1 MANKATQLKDQG
13 NAALSAGKLD
23 EAVELYTEA
32 LAIDPE
38 NHVLYSNRS
47 AAYAK
52 AGKYLEAL
60 QDAEK
65 TVSLKPDWVKGHS
78 RKGAALAYLG
88 RDTEAQKAYEEGL
101 KYEPNNEQLKEG
113 LQEVKAKLEAN
124 QHGAKLMNPFA
135 GPDVMSKLQ
144 NNPKTK
150 AMFEDPSYR
159 QLIQDLQ
166 NNPSA
171 MATKLGDP
179 RVLATLSVLLGV
191 DLEASNE
198 EEPMDTTEPSPRLDP
213 KEEKKKREE
222 DERKKEEKAKYDA
235 LPENK
240 KKALGEKEKGN
251 AAYKK
256 KNFVAA
262 LEHYNK
268 AVELDP
274 TDMTYITNLAAVH
287 FEQKDYLKC
296 IELCKQAID
305 IGRENR
311 ADFKLIAKA
320 YTRIGNS
327 YKKLKDFTNAKLN
340 FEKSLSE
347 FRSPET
353 KTLLSEVESLIRE
366 EERKA
371 YINPEIAEQEKEKG
385 NEFFRK
391 GQYADAL
398 KCYSEAIKRNP
409 GDAKVYS
416 NRAACYTKLAAF
428 DLGLKDCDSCLELEP
443 TFVKGWIRKGKIL
456 QGMQQ
461 YSKASTAFQK
471 AMELDPNAS
480 EALDGYRACMM
491 QTNSN
496 PEEVRKRAMADP
508 EVQAILRDPAMRMIL
523 EQMQNEPRALQDHL
537 KNPAI
542 ATKIQKLIESGLIS
556 IH

>member
-1 MANKATQLKDQG
+1 MG
-13 NAALSAGKLD
+13 
-23 EAVELYTEA
+23 LYSEA

-65 TVSLKPDWVKGHS
+65 TVSLKPDWGKGHS

-88 RDTEAQKAYEEGL
+88 RDAEAQTAYEEGL

-113 LQEVKAKLEAN
+113 LQEVRAKLSSQ
-124 QHGAKLMNPFA
+124 QHGAKLMNPFS
-135 GPDVMSKLQ
+135 GPDVMNKLQ
-144 NNPKTK
+144 NNPKTRE
-150 AMFEDPSYR
+150 MFDDPSYR
-159 QLIQDLQ
+159 QLIQELQ
-166 NNPSA
+166 SNPSA

-179 RVLATLSVLLGV
+179 RVLTTLSVLLGL
-191 DLEASNE
+191 DLEAANE
-198 EEPMDTTEPSPRLDP
+198 GDEPMDTEPTPPAPSVDP
-213 KEEKKKREE
+213 KEEKKRREE
-222 DERKKEEKAKYDA
+222 EERKREEKAKYDA
-235 LPENK
+235 LPQEK
-240 KKALGEKEKGN
+240 KMALDEKEKGN

-256 KNFVAA
+256 KSFAAA

-274 TDMTYITNLAAVH
+274 TDMTYLTNLAAVY
-287 FEQKDYLKC
+287 FEQKDYTKC
-296 IELCKQAID
+296 VELCTRAID
-305 IGRENR
+305 VGRENR

-327 YKKLKDFTNAKLN
+327 YKKLKDFSNAKLN
-340 FEKSLSE
+340 YEKSLSE

-353 KTLLSEVESLIRE
+353 KTLLSEVESLLRE
-366 EERKA
+366 EQRKA
-371 YINPEIAEQEKEKG
+371 YINPGIAEQEKEKG

-409 GDAKVYS
+409 SDAKVYS

-428 DLGLKDCDSCLELEP
+428 DLGLKDCDVCLELDP
-443 TFVKGWIRKGKIL
+443 SFVKGWIRKGKIL

-491 QTNSN
+491 ETNSN

-542 ATKIQKLIESGLIS
+542 AAKIQKLIESGLIS